1 MARNEISINMFYDSF
16 QGQGLGIMRL
26 EETIQSELAR
36 SEREH
41 REREPKT
48 VRLKRVFAGFGALW
62 AL

>member
-1 MARNEISINMFYDSF
+1 MFYDSV